1 MNGDITTPK
10 TPEST
15 GAKAMEDRPTDAEAM
30 EDRPVEP
37 VVEPEKVELLPDS
50 PEVESEKDDES
61 SDAEAM
67 ADRPFRVGQ
76 AYDPEAPKKPK
87 FTEPTSPPEPGVNF
101 KIPEA
106 NKPKKSKKKKLLIIL
121 VVLLILGAASFA
133 GWWFGFKDSGQP
145 KAVTNQNIIEEETES
160 AEPISNLVASP
171 LSGVLVSAAD
181 AARPVTGIM
190 IENSGDARPQSG
202 LKEADV
208 VFEAIAEGGITR
220 FLALFQAQQPDYIGP
235 VRSARPYYVEWAAAF
250 DAGYAHAGGS
260 PDGIARISQLGVKD
274 INAFAYGAS
283 VFYRTDDRFS
293 PHNLYTTFVG
303 LDKVNSDNGYTS
315 STFAPWNRK
324 GDVAQTAL
332 ANKIDVVISSSF
344 YNVHYDYD
352 VGTNSYLRNEGGAT
366 HLDEKSGKQL
376 APKNVLVMV
385 MNNHISGQYN
395 VYETTGSGT
404 FVAFQDGV
412 ASEGTWSRAGANDQ
426 YVFKDKYGFD
436 FLFNRGQTWVSI
448 IDTRPDVSWTQ

>member
-1 MNGDITTPK
+1 MNGDILTPK
-10 TPEST
+10 KPEP
-15 GAKAMEDRPTDAEAM
+15 A
-30 EDRPVEP
+30 VEP
-37 VVEPEKVELLPDS
+37 TIEPEKEELLPDN
-50 PEVESEKDDES
+50 PDDAGDITDVVEEKVEEIKSE
-61 SDAEAM
+61 
-67 ADRPFRVGQ
+67 PFKVGQ
-76 AYDPEAPKKPK
+76 AYDPNAEKKPK
-87 FTEPTSPPEPGVNF
+87 FMQSSPAPEPGVDL
-101 KIPEA
+101 KVGDTK
-106 NKPKKSKKKKLLIIL
+106 KPKKSKKKKFLIVLI
-121 VVLLILGAASFA
+121 VLLVLGGGGFA

-145 KAVTNQNIIEEETES
+145 KAVVSQNDVEEVVEDVEPES
-160 AEPISNLVASP
+160 DLVASP
-171 LSGVLVSAAD
+171 LSGVMVSAAD

-208 VFEAIAEGGITR
+208 IFEAIAEGGITR

-274 INAFAYGAS
+274 INAFAYGTS
-283 VFYRTDDRFS
+283 VFYRTDDRSS

-303 LDKVNSDNGYTS
+303 LDKVNTDKGYTS
-315 STFAPWNRK
+315 STFTPWGRK
-324 GDVAQTAL
+324 DDVAQSAL
-332 ANKIDVVISSSF
+332 ANKIDIVISSSF
-344 YNVHYDYD
+344 YNAHYDYD
-352 VGTNSYLRNEGGAT
+352 ATTNSYLRSEGGSK

-395 VYETTGSGT
+395 VYGTTGSGT

-412 ASEGTWSRAGANDQ
+412 ASEGTWSRAGAKDQ

-448 IDTRPDVSWTQ
+448 VDTRSDLSYTQ